1 MYKKLLIALIIC
13 VLCLSPIAAEN
24 WDSFAGDV
32 DHSAYRDGESGF
44 VTNLWTFNME
54 SPVHCS
60 PAIYKDYIYVVSDDG
75 MLKAINME
83 KGHEEWKLDLKSKTN
98 SSPIVHSNRLYIGC
112 EDGIKAVNINTHKVS
127 WEYDCNDVQSTPF
140 FYDDVVYFGCD
151 DGHLYGLDK
160 DNGKVV
166 LNKKLDGK
174 FKSSPIVVNDSIYIG
189 SNNGKLYSVGTDK
202 EKNWD
207 YTTGDEILSSP
218 SYVNETIIFGST
230 DGNLYCLNES
240 DGALNWKVDLNN
252 KIISSPTIDEND
264 NSVFVGSDEGNLT
277 CIDTRDGT
285 VNKYTGLEEFTY
297 NPGTFLFNSKITS
310 SPAING
316 NSLFFG
322 DDSGNVYSLNI
333 EKYEVPGSMQLYYSI
348 GVLIVVLIVA
358 VVVVKKLKK

>member
-24 WDSFAGDV
+24 WNSFAGDV
-32 DHSAYRDGESGF
+32 SHSAYRDGESDF

-54 SPVHCS
+54 SPIHCS
-60 PAIYKDYIYVVSDDG
+60 PAIYKDY
-75 MLKAINME
+75 LKA
-83 KGHEEWKLDLKSKTN
+83 KTN
-98 SSPIVHSNRLYIGC
+98 SSPIIHSNKLYIGC
-112 EDGIKAVNINTHKVS
+112 DDGIKAVNINTHKVI
-127 WEYDCNDVQSTPF
+127 WDYDCNNVESTPF

-166 LNKKLDGK
+166 LNKKLDGE
-174 FKSSPIVVNDSIYIG
+174 FKYSPIVVNDSIYIG
-189 SNNGKLYSVGTDK
+189 STDGKIYSVGTDK
-202 EKNWD
+202 EKNWE
-207 YTTGDEILSSP
+207 YTTGDQILSSP

-277 CIDTRDGT
+277 CLDTRDGT
-285 VNKYTGLEEFTY
+285 VKWSHHTGELSNGVIIQEIR
-297 NPGTFLFNSKITS
+297 FN
-310 SPAING
+310 
-316 NSLFFG
+316 
-322 DDSGNVYSLNI
+322 
-333 EKYEVPGSMQLYYSI
+333 QLQH
-348 GVLIVVLIVA
+348 
-358 VVVVKKLKK
+358 